1 MGRGHGDYETTKQ
14 KKKNPLKTPPSLL
27 PPIPS
32 CSVKKKK
39 PTALSTPGLE
49 MRMERHRVANRGR
62 GRSDLSPRSAWRG
75 QRDPPP
81 GAWGRGAEVV
91 PSPRAGRQQ
100 RCQQLARPYP
110 EPSWGSLLFFLL
122 IEGKNA
128 GAARQT
134 LFFFLNGSLGVQI
147 SSFSSPAGTSRAV
160 EGPKR
165 TQNEAVCRVRSG
177 AVQPHCP
184 RPSSS
189 SSSSA
194 SSSSQPAPRLPPP
207 PLPFSPCHFSPP

>member
-14 KKKNPLKTPPSLL
+14 KKKNPLKTPPSFL

-39 PTALSTPGLE
+39 NPQ
-49 MRMERHRVANRGR
+49 
-62 GRSDLSPRSAWRG
+62 RSQPLAWKCAWRG
-75 QRDPPP
+75 IELPTEGEGEATSRPDPHGEGSGTPP
-81 GAWGRGAEVV
+81 RAWGRGAEVV
-91 PSPRAGRQQ
+91 PSPRDGRQQ

-194 SSSSQPAPRLPPP
+194 SSSSQPAPRPPPP

>member
-1 MGRGHGDYETTKQ
+1 MSCQKRERAKRPLAPIRREGSGTPPGHGAGGQ
-14 KKKNPLKTPPSLL
+14 RL
-27 PPIPS
+27 
-32 CSVKKKK
+32 CR
-39 PTALSTPGLE
+39 APGLGGSGG
-49 MRMERHRVANRGR
+49 A
-62 GRSDLSPRSAWRG
+62 SSPRS
-75 QRDPPP
+75 
-81 GAWGRGAEVV
+81 
-91 PSPRAGRQQ
+91 
-100 RCQQLARPYP
+100 
-110 EPSWGSLLFFLL
+110 PSWDSLLFFLL